1 MNSTI
6 IKIKLLILSFVLTAS
21 AFGQQKLTKL
31 EQSIKVNKDV
41 VIDLNT
47 SHCNVVFDTWN
58 KNTIEI
64 EAYVEGEKISKE
76 ALESVLKSWDVDVD
90 ATFDKVSISTN
101 KSKPNVVWVEKNNDS
116 DGDLLTII
124 FDELKYELADLPQA
138 IMNGLTVDVPEIP
151 AMPEMPQLPE
161 LPAGAHAME
170 FDYEAYK
177 KDGEKYLKKYEE
189 KFEATYGKDFE
200 AKMEAWGEKFGEEWG
215 EKFGKRMEAWGEAF
229 EERFNEGD
237 FEEKMEAWG
246 ERFGAQM
253 EAQAERIE
261 AQANRVEAQSKRAE
275 ANRERHEERATLM
288 KNRQKEVEKLMKGH
302 GDSNIKKT
310 IKIKMPNHA
319 KLKVNIKYGEVEFAS
334 NVSDLKANLSH
345 SKFTAYSV
353 NGSSTSINAS
363 YSPVNVEFWNLGEL
377 NLNYVNNAEIKEVK
391 QLVLNATS
399 SNIDIDKLSGSAIID
414 GNIGDLNISKIEDS
428 FSNLNIILQN
438 SNAFIKLPSV
448 DANVQYKGS
457 YSKFSHP
464 NQSAKNQSSSSFSK
478 SGSSGKSIIINAKYS
493 NVEME

>member
-90 ATFDKVSISTN
+90 ATFDKVSINTN
-101 KSKPNVVWVEKNNDS
+101 KSKPNVVWVEKNNDN

-189 KFEATYGKDFE
+189 KFEDTYGKDFE

-464 NQSAKNQSSSSFSK
+464 NQSTKNQSSSSFSK
-478 SGSSGKSIIINAKYS
+478 SGSSGTSIIINAKYS

>member
-1 MNSTI
+1 MNSII
-6 IKIKLLILSFVLTAS
+6 IKIKLLMLSFVLTAS

-64 EAYVEGEKISKE
+64 EAYVEGEKISGE
-76 ALESVLKSWDVDVD
+76 ALKSVLKSWDVDID
-90 ATFDKVSISTN
+90 ATYDKVSINTN
-101 KSKPNVVWVEKNNDS
+101 KTNSNVVWVEKNEDN

-138 IMNGLTVDVPEIP
+138 IMNGLAVGVPEMP

-161 LPAGAHAME
+161 LPTDAHAME

-177 KDGEKYLKKYEE
+177 RDGEKYLKKYEE

-200 AKMEAWGEKFGEEWG
+200 AKMEAWGERFGEEWG
-215 EKFGKRMEAWGEAF
+215 EKFGKHMEVWAEDF
-229 EERFNEGD
+229 EKRFDSEE

-261 AQANRVEAQSKRAE
+261 AQANRVEAQGKRVE
-275 ANRERHEERATLM
+275 ANRERQQERAILL

-302 GDSNIKKT
+302 GDSNVKKT

-334 NVSDLKANLSH
+334 NINDLKANLSH
-345 SKFTAYSV
+345 SKFTAYSI

-363 YSPVNVEFWNLGEL
+363 YSPVNVSIWNLGEL
-377 NLNYVNNAEIKEVK
+377 NLNYVKDAKIKEVK

-399 SNIDIDKLSGSAIID
+399 SNIDIDKLTGSAIID

-428 FSNLNIILQN
+428 FNNLNIILQN
-438 SNAFIKLPSV
+438 SNAFIKLPNV
-448 DANVQYKGS
+448 DTNVQYKGS
-457 YSKFSHP
+457 YSKFLHP
-464 NQSAKNQSSSSFSK
+464 NQSPKNQSSSSFSK

>member
-1 MNSTI
+1 MNGII
-6 IKIKLLILSFVLTAS
+6 IKIKLLMLSFVLTAS

-64 EAYVEGEKISKE
+64 EAYVEGEKISGE
-76 ALESVLKSWDVDVD
+76 ALKSVLKSWDVDID
-90 ATFDKVSISTN
+90 ATYDKVSINTN
-101 KSKPNVVWVEKNNDS
+101 KTNSNVVWVEKNEDN

-138 IMNGLTVDVPEIP
+138 IMNGLAVGVPEMP

-161 LPAGAHAME
+161 LPTDAHAME

-177 KDGEKYLKKYEE
+177 RDGEKYLKKYEE
-189 KFEATYGKDFE
+189 KFESTYGKDFE
-200 AKMEAWGEKFGEEWG
+200 AKMEAWGERFGEEWG
-215 EKFGKRMEAWGEAF
+215 EKFGKHMEVWAEDF
-229 EERFNEGD
+229 EKRFDSEE

-261 AQANRVEAQSKRAE
+261 AQANRVEAQGKRVE
-275 ANRERHEERATLM
+275 ANRERQQERAILL
-288 KNRQKEVEKLMKGH
+288 KNRQKEIEKLMKGH
-302 GDSNIKKT
+302 GDSNVKKT

-334 NVSDLKANLSH
+334 NINDLKANLSH
-345 SKFTAYSV
+345 SKFTAYSI

-363 YSPVNVEFWNLGEL
+363 YSPVNVSIWNLGEL
-377 NLNYVNNAEIKEVK
+377 NLNYVKDAKIKEVK

-399 SNIDIDKLSGSAIID
+399 SNIDIDKLTGSAIID

-428 FSNLNIILQN
+428 FNNLNIILQN
-438 SNAFIKLPSV
+438 SNAFIKLPNV
-448 DANVQYKGS
+448 DTNVQYKGS
-457 YSKFSHP
+457 YSKFTHP
-464 NQSAKNQSSSSFSK
+464 NQSDKNQSSSSFSK

>member
-90 ATFDKVSISTN
+90 ATFDKVSINTN

-275 ANRERHEERATLM
+275 ANRERM
-288 KNRQKEVEKLMKGH
+288 KNV
-302 GDSNIKKT
+302 
-310 IKIKMPNHA
+310 
-319 KLKVNIKYGEVEFAS
+319 
-334 NVSDLKANLSH
+334 
-345 SKFTAYSV
+345 
-353 NGSSTSINAS
+353 
-363 YSPVNVEFWNLGEL
+363 
-377 NLNYVNNAEIKEVK
+377 
-391 QLVLNATS
+391 QL
-399 SNIDIDKLSGSAIID
+399 
-414 GNIGDLNISKIEDS
+414 
-428 FSNLNIILQN
+428 
-438 SNAFIKLPSV
+438 
-448 DANVQYKGS
+448 
-457 YSKFSHP
+457 
-464 NQSAKNQSSSSFSK
+464 
-478 SGSSGKSIIINAKYS
+478 
-493 NVEME
+493 

>member
-1 MNSTI
+1 
-6 IKIKLLILSFVLTAS
+6 
-21 AFGQQKLTKL
+21 
-31 EQSIKVNKDV
+31 
-41 VIDLNT
+41 
-47 SHCNVVFDTWN
+47 
-58 KNTIEI
+58 
-64 EAYVEGEKISKE
+64 
-76 ALESVLKSWDVDVD
+76 
-90 ATFDKVSISTN
+90 
-101 KSKPNVVWVEKNNDS
+101 
-116 DGDLLTII
+116 
-124 FDELKYELADLPQA
+124 
-138 IMNGLTVDVPEIP
+138 
-151 AMPEMPQLPE
+151 
-161 LPAGAHAME
+161 
-170 FDYEAYK
+170 
-177 KDGEKYLKKYEE
+177 
-189 KFEATYGKDFE
+189 
-200 AKMEAWGEKFGEEWG
+200 
-215 EKFGKRMEAWGEAF
+215 
-229 EERFNEGD
+229 
-237 FEEKMEAWG
+237 
-246 ERFGAQM
+246 
-253 EAQAERIE
+253 
-261 AQANRVEAQSKRAE
+261 
-275 ANRERHEERATLM
+275 M

-399 SNIDIDKLSGSAIID
+399 SNIDIDKLIGSAIID

>member
-6 IKIKLLILSFVLTAS
+6 IKIKLLILCFVLTAS

-64 EAYVEGEKISKE
+64 EAYVEGEKISEE
-76 ALESVLKSWDVDVD
+76 ALKSVLKSWDVDID
-90 ATFDKVSISTN
+90 ATFDKVSINTN
-101 KSKPNVVWVEKNNDS
+101 KSNPNVVWVEKNNDS

-177 KDGEKYLKKYEE
+177 QDGEKYLKKYEE

-261 AQANRVEAQSKRAE
+261 AQANRVEAQSKRVE
-275 ANRERHEERATLM
+275 ANRERQEERATLM
-288 KNRQKEVEKLMKGH
+288 KNRHKEVEKLMKGH

-319 KLKVNIKYGEVEFAS
+319 KLKVNIKYGEVEFAT

-345 SKFTAYSV
+345 SKFKAYSV

-391 QLVLNATS
+391 QLVLNAIS

-438 SNAFIKLPSV
+438 SNAFIKLPNV
-448 DANVQYKGS
+448 DASVQYKGS